1 MGRVTEETAYQDIKA
16 LLKRGDFATAEKLLK
31 KFSQELTEAQR
42 QELNQIQRSNGR
54 QRRFTQ
60 RLEALRRRRRPRF
73 LPYRWSWA
81 LLLVGTL
88 AYMAFALV
96 WMRWLPPITLH
107 GTALTRLLQAVW
119 HFSPLYFYFFFPVFL
134 YDTKSYLWELYRWK
148 GAKPE
153 LAKVL
158 EIRQEDC
165 IGQTFRSGEI
175 YHYQKSYALVRS
187 VEPQNR
193 NPETIRFAL
202 YESANGR
209 SLIRR
214 GEERLHPWSFH
225 PGETV
230 TLYRDRSGF
239 PSLVHHTPRS
249 LTREWLGKLGKHGG
263 WLALFYLAF
272 LVNALSK

>member
-1 MGRVTEETAYQDIKA
+1 MGRVTGDTAYQDIKA

-31 KFSQELTEAQR
+31 KFSQDLTETQR
-42 QELNQIQRSNGR
+42 QELSQIQRSTGR
-54 QRRFTQ
+54 RRRFTR
-60 RLEALRRRRRPRF
+60 RLEALRRRGRHRF

-81 LLLVGTL
+81 LSPAVALV
-88 AYMAFALV
+88 YIAFTLV

-107 GTALTRLLQAVW
+107 GTALTRLLQAIW
-119 HFSPLYFYFFFPVFL
+119 HFFPLYLYFFFPVFF
-134 YDTKSYLWELYRWK
+134 YDTKNYLWELYRWK

-165 IGQTFRSGEI
+165 TGQSFRSGEI
-175 YHYQKSYALVRS
+175 YHYQKSYALVRP

-193 NPETIRFAL
+193 NPDTIRFAL

-239 PSLVHHTPRS
+239 PSLVHHTRRS
-249 LTREWLGKLGKHGG
+249 LTQEWLGKLGKHGG
-263 WLALFYLAF
+263 WLALFYLMF